1 MHIINLGHALG
12 MTVICEGI
20 ETHEQEELLR
30 HCGCNQG
37 QGYLYGKPMKE
48 EDFERFLPEHI

>member
-12 MTVICEGI
+12 MTVICEDI
-20 ETHEQEELLR
+20 ETHEQEDLLR
-30 HCGCNQG
+30 RYGCNQG
-37 QGYLYGKPMKE
+37 QGYLYGNPMKE

>member
-20 ETHEQEELLR
+20 ETHEQEDLLR
-30 HCGCNQG
+30 RCGCNQ
-37 QGYLYGKPMKE
+37 
-48 EDFERFLPEHI
+48 R